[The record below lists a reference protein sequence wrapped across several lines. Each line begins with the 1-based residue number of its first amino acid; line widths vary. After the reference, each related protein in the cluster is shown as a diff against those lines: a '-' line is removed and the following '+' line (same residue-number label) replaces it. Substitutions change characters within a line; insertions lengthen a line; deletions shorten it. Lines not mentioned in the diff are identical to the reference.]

1 MALFVQAGL
10 MIIVQTIL
18 LHVALTNRAVPNPAK
33 DLSNPFAG
41 LNPNGG
47 ARGGKRPYDFWQW
60 RAVRPYWQF
69 LGYYAITLVVLQIMF
84 GTLPFYVSAL
94 GSFALSV
101 EAVLPLP
108 QIYSNHVNRS
118 CKGFRLSV
126 LINWL
131 VGDVLKMSF
140 FFLSKS
146 PIPWEFKACGLFQA
160 ACDMYLGIQ
169 YAQFGEG
176 PQDLTGLAAGP

>member
-1 MALFVQAGL
+1 

-18 LHVALTNRAVPNPAK
+18 LHVALTNRAVPNPAI
-33 DLSNPFAG
+33 DLSNPFADVK
-41 LNPNGG
+41 PGG
-47 ARGGKRPYDFWQW
+47 QRGYRRPYDFWQW

-69 LGYYAITLVVLQIMF
+69 LGYYAATLLALQIIL
-84 GTLPFYVSAL
+84 GKYHVYVSLL
-94 GSFALSV
+94 GSLALAV
-101 EAVLPLP
+101 EAILPLP
-108 QIYSNHVNRS
+108 QIYSNHKNHS

-126 LINWL
+126 LVNWL

-140 FFLSKS
+140 FFLSES
-146 PIPWEFKACGLFQA
+146 PVPSAFKICGMFQF

-176 PQDLTGLAAGP
+176 AQDLSGLAAGP